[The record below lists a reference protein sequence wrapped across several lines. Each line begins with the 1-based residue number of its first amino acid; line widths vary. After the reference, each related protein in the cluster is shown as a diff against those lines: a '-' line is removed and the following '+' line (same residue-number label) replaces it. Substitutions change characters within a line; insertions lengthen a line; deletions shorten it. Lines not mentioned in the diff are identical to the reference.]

1 LRYHDVFLS
10 SLESISMKSRLF
22 ALALSIG
29 IAIPVSQ
36 SFAQD
41 AVAPFA
47 ATQSLQKID
56 SKVGTGKEALSGS
69 TVSVHYSG
77 WIFDAKA
84 PKQHGTAFDSSVG
97 RGPFSF
103 PLGAGRVIKGWDQ
116 GVEGMKI
123 GGKRTLV
130 IPPELGYGARGA
142 GGVIPPNATLIFD
155 VELLEVK

>member
-1 LRYHDVFLS
+1 
-10 SLESISMKSRLF
+10 MKSRLF

-29 IAIPVSQ
+29 ITIPVSQ

-41 AVAPFA
+41 AAAPLT

-56 SKVGTGKEALSGS
+56 SKVGTGKEALTGR

-84 PKQHGTAFDSSVG
+84 PKQHGVAFDSSVG

-103 PLGAGRVIKGWDQ
+103 PLGAGKVIKGWDQ

-130 IPPELGYGARGA
+130 IPPELGYGTRGA